1 MIANIILKRCGK
13 LLNQLSIPLGS
24 NSVCILYSIQ
34 FSYCCSKLA
43 KTQYE
48 FELQKSL
55 QILKTDIND
64 PAHVVVVVEVVALVS
79 VVVALVEVED
89 VRVVAE
95 VLVAVVPVI
104 AVVVVVLK
112 VGSSGSSSNIRR
124 SSNSSSSSSSR
135 RRTCSNNIIQT

>member
-64 PAHVVVVVEVVALVS
+64 PAHVIVVAVVVVVEVVALVS
-79 VVVALVEVED
+79 VVVAVVEVE
-89 VRVVAE
+89 VVHVVAE
-95 VLVAVVPVI
+95 VLVVVVLVI
-104 AVVVVVLK
+104 VVVVVSK
-112 VGSSGSSSNIRR
+112 VG
-124 SSNSSSSSSSR
+124 
-135 RRTCSNNIIQT
+135 TCSS